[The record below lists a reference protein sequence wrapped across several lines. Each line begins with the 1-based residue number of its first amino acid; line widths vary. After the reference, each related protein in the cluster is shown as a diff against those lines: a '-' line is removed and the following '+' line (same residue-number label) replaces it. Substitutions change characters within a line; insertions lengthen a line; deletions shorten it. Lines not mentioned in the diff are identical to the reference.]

1 MKKSGKNRIIGALG
15 NMFKKGRVKN
25 GSGKMVKVVL
35 KLSMP
40 DGALNN
46 SEPPETCAG
55 CFEQLTADKAAGTIE
70 LIRSVSGGRV
80 VHKYEL
86 PDKVGALFDYFD
98 EEKLFKSDVSGRSS
112 ELSDKSA
119 NYTLT
124 VSYDDGTNVCAQGIF
139 DSVGLPEDFPRFARR
154 ILNLFCAYRFG
165 DALEPSVYGV
175 KRRLEGDYIFC
186 SVSFDDGYKSYYYI
200 TDDES
205 IAEGDLVVVPAGEN
219 NREAIVE
226 VVKVEYFSEENAPYP
241 IEKTKHIICKYDDED
256 FNDFDD
262 YY

>member
-1 MKKSGKNRIIGALG
+1 MKKSGKNRIIGALRSV
-15 NMFKKGRVKN
+15 FKKGRVKN

-35 KLSMP
+35 KLLMT

-46 SEPPETCAG
+46 SEPPACAG
-55 CFEQLTADKAAGTIE
+55 CFEQLTADKEAGTIE
-70 LIRSVSGGRV
+70 LIQSVSGGRV
-80 VHKYEL
+80 MHKYEL
-86 PDKVGALFDYFD
+86 PDNVRALFDRFD
-98 EEKLFKSDVSGRSS
+98 EEELFKSCRSGKIS
-112 ELSDKSA
+112 EENA

-124 VSYDDGTNVCAQGIF
+124 VSYDDGKVFTANGIY
-139 DSVGLPEDFPRFARR
+139 DSVGLPEDFPHFAGR
-154 ILNLFCAYRFG
+154 ILDFLCTYRFG
-165 DALEPSVYGV
+165 DALDPAVYSV

-256 FNDFDD
+256 FNDFDE